1 MEKIW
6 DAAIMRP
13 GKVDWKS
20 EVNEELEYLSLFLS
34 SLYSVL
40 TFSLARGSAFPNHTG
55 MYNLLKNICQE
66 ISK

>member
-1 MEKIW
+1 
-6 DAAIMRP
+6 MRP

-20 EVNEELEYLSLFLS
+20 EVNEELEYLSLFLG

-55 MYNLLKNICQE
+55 MYNLLKNICQ
-66 ISK
+66 